1 MLTEDLQ
8 SEISRLKSE
17 INEEENRYFD
27 GIRNNQMINELR
39 NTRQNIG
46 RLKYDMEQK
55 IKMLTLL

>member
-39 NTRQNIG
+39 NTRQNIE

>member
-8 SEISRLKSE
+8 SEIARLKSE
-17 INEEENRYFD
+17 INKEENRYFD

-39 NTRQNIG
+39 NTRQNIE

>member
-8 SEISRLKSE
+8 SEISRLNSE

-27 GIRNNQMINELR
+27 GIRNSQMINELR

>member
-27 GIRNNQMINELR
+27 GIRNSQMINELR
-39 NTRQNIG
+39 NTRQNIE

>member
-17 INEEENRYFD
+17 INVEENRYFD
-27 GIRNNQMINELR
+27 GIRNSQMINELR

>member
-8 SEISRLKSE
+8 SEISRLNSE

-39 NTRQNIG
+39 NTRQNIE

>member
-27 GIRNNQMINELR
+27 GIRNSQMINELR

>member
-8 SEISRLKSE
+8 SEIARLKSE
-17 INEEENRYFD
+17 INQEENRYFD

-39 NTRQNIG
+39 NTRQSIE